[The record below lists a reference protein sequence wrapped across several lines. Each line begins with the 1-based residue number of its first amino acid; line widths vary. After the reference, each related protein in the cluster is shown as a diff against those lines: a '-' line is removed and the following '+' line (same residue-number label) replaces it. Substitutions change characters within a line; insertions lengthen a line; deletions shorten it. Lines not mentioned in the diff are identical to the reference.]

1 MLQVYLVRH
10 GETLWNAARRIQ
22 GQSDSALTAKGEQQ
36 ARQVGERM
44 KHLGITHVIASDLG
58 RTKRTAE
65 IIADACGCDVT
76 LDPRLRELNMGVLE
90 QRPLDSLTPEEESWR
105 AALINGTENGRI
117 PNGESMTE
125 LAARMHEA
133 LNACLQLPAGSRP
146 LLVSHGMALGALV
159 STLLGLP
166 AWAERR
172 LRLRNC
178 SISRV
183 DYQKSAWLASGWVV
197 ETAGDVS
204 HLDAPA
210 LDELQR

>member
-10 GETLWNAARRIQ
+10 GETVWNAARRIQ
-22 GQSDSALTAKGEQQ
+22 GQSDSALTAKGEHQ
-36 ARQVGERM
+36 AKQVGERV
-44 KHLGITHVIASDLG
+44 KTLGITHVICSDLG
-58 RTKRTAE
+58 RTQRTAE
-65 IIADACGCDVT
+65 IIADACGCSVT

-90 QRPLDSLTPEEESWR
+90 QRPLDGLSEEEERWR
-105 AALINGTENGRI
+105 KALVDGTEGGRI
-117 PNGESMTE
+117 PQGESMTE
-125 LAARMHEA
+125 LAARMHAA
-133 LNACLQLPAGSRP
+133 LNACLDLPAGSRP

-159 STLLGLP
+159 STILGLP
-166 AWAERR
+166 AHAERR

-183 DYQKSAWLASGWVV
+183 DHQQSAWLAEGWIV

>member
-10 GETLWNAARRIQ
+10 GETVWNVSRRIQ

-36 ARQVGERM
+36 AHQVGERA
-44 KHLGITHVIASDLG
+44 KLLGITDVIASDLG
-58 RTKRTAE
+58 RTRRTAE
-65 IIADACGCDVT
+65 IIADACGCPVK

-90 QRPLDSLTPEEESWR
+90 QRPIDSLTAEEERWR
-105 AALINGTENGRI
+105 NSLLNGSEHGRI
-117 PNGESMTE
+117 PQGESMAE
-125 LAARMHEA
+125 MAARMHQV
-133 LNACLQLPAGSRP
+133 LNACLDLPPGRRP
-146 LLVSHGMALGALV
+146 LLVSHGMALGVLV
-159 STLLGLP
+159 STILGLP
-166 AWAERR
+166 AHAERR

-183 DYQKSAWLASGWVV
+183 DHQQSLWLASGWVV

-204 HLDAPA
+204 HLDLPA

>member
-10 GETLWNAARRIQ
+10 GETQWNAERRIQ
-22 GQSDSALTAKGEQQ
+22 GQSDSPLTEKGEQQ
-36 ARQVGERM
+36 AQQVAQRVRNM
-44 KHLGITHVIASDLG
+44 GITHVIASDLG

-65 IIADACGCDVT
+65 IIADACGCEVT
-76 LDPRLRELNMGVLE
+76 LDPRLRELHMGVLE
-90 QRPLDSLTPEEESWR
+90 RRQLDSLTEEEEGWR
-105 AALINGTENGRI
+105 QRLVNGTPDGRI
-117 PNGESMTE
+117 PEGESMTDVSE
-125 LAARMHEA
+125 RMHAA
-133 LNACLQLPAGSRP
+133 LNACLDLPEGSRP
-146 LLVSHGMALGALV
+146 LLVSHGMALGSLV
-159 STLLGLP
+159 STILGLP
-166 AWAERR
+166 SWAERR

-183 DYQKSAWLASGWVV
+183 DHQQSPWLASGWVV